1 MSIKTKIIS
10 VMKVPW
16 KTGNNWFLSIFK
28 DDYEFLRK
36 NKGKYNKI
44 LSDI

>member
-1 MSIKTKIIS
+1 MNIKIKKIS
-10 VMKVPW
+10 VMKVSW
-16 KTGNNWFLSIFK
+16 KIDNNWFLSIFK